1 MVNCRDPVYPNG
13 LGLRTKG
20 FVAVKILIDEG
31 GAVRS
36 AKVVS
41 GHPFLRAEAL
51 KAAKGW
57 TFRPA
62 EVKGKPAKATGVL
75 RILFSPDT
83 AEMRRQCTRLR
94 PTP

>member
-1 MVNCRDPVYPNG
+1 MQ
-13 LGLRTKG
+13 
-20 FVAVKILIDEG
+20 
-31 GAVRS
+31 S

-51 KAAKGW
+51 RAAKGW

-62 EVKGKPAKATGVL
+62 EFKGKPAKATGVL
-75 RILFSPDT
+75 RILFSPDD
-83 AEMRRQCTRLR
+83 AEMHRQCTRLR